1 MQGFGAYGLLV
12 VRVDVGLW
20 CRWVLYT
27 LLSLICRWRAVE
39 DPGVDIIRTACGEAK
54 AWDHQSSDK
63 RHGHEQLDGN
73 PDESIAGRIK
83 EASRQHE
90 VQEDHE
96 HAWN

>member
-1 MQGFGAYGLLV
+1 M
-12 VRVDVGLW
+12 
-20 CRWVLYT
+20 
-27 LLSLICRWRAVE
+27 
-39 DPGVDIIRTACGEAK
+39 DIIRTACGEAK